1 MQVDAS
7 MIEQLGNSAGSAPGG
22 GAAPKAGGISAEGDG
37 LFAQVLMQAQGKGT
51 PSGEGGNLESMLEDA
66 MEGKQNL
73 DPQSLVAGDLEKGD
87 LEEKL
92 ALLQKLAGEG
102 EVSLEDLEE
111 LFSMEELAAKLQE
124 LFAAGELSQEELK
137 KMFPDEDMAIQF
149 QELLAEGELSADNL
163 RELFADGEL
172 EPDKLLQFLGDSELS
187 AEDLQALISDPE
199 AFREKLR
206 ELIADSEL
214 SPEELKELLSAE
226 DISTDLADKLS
237 TSEFPMEKLQELLDK
252 EDLSAEKL
260 DEFFSEH
267 DFTLEDL
274 QRVLAEGELSSE
286 ELQQLIAESEVFREK
301 FQEMMFQEELS
312 LSDLQKLFSVEEL
325 AEGIEALLEGEEG
338 SLEGIS
344 LEELEKLLALEDL
357 VEGEITLQRAE
368 AGEADLTLSVL
379 AEKADGEE
387 LFKEVG
393 YKLVLQDDSGKE
405 IPWNRANLQ
414 EANSLADMF
423 RKALL
428 SREFSLGDNN
438 PGSELG
444 GSQKGLAA
452 EAQKAMEAL
461 AGGGKEGQFGGKQSF
476 AESDNMSWGDVFK
489 LAQLSN
495 LSERSGTP
503 FLQEAGLYN
512 SEALKESVL
521 EQITGKLMYFRG
533 GGELPAEMRMTLHP
547 PSLGEVVIR
556 VFSRNGKLAAEIAAE
571 TNGAREI
578 LESGLSDLRHRLQQ
592 MNINLERVD
601 VHTSSRD
608 AGESDNSSQQEE
620 GFSSSGRNKG
630 TFPGKDKAEKEPDE
644 RGSPLSPLGGMTV
657 DLWA

>member
-37 LFAQVLMQAQGKGT
+37 LFAQVLMQAQGKGS
-51 PSGEGGNLESMLEDA
+51 PSGESGTLESILEDA

-73 DPQSLVAGDLEKGD
+73 DPQSLGAGDLEKGD

-172 EPDKLLQFLGDSELS
+172 EPDKLLQFLGDSELA
-187 AEDLQALISDPE
+187 AEDLQALISGPE
-199 AFREKLR
+199 AFREKLQ

-214 SPEELKELLSAE
+214 S
-226 DISTDLADKLS
+226 TN
-237 TSEFPMEKLQELLDK
+237 EFPLEKLQELLDK
-252 EDLSAEKL
+252 DDLSAEKL

-274 QRVLAEGELSSE
+274 QRVLGEGELSSE

-414 EANSLADMF
+414 EANSLADLF

-592 MNINLERVD
+592 MNINLERID

-608 AGESDNSSQQEE
+608 AGESDDFSQQEK
-620 GFSSSGRNKG
+620 GFSSSERNRW
-630 TFPGKDKAEKEPDE
+630 TFPGGDKAEKEPDE